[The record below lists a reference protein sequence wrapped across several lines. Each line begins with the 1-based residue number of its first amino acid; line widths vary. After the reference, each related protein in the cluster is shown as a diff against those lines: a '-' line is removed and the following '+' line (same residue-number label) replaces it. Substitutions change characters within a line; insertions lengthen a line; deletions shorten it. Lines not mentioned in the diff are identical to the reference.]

1 MSSPRKS
8 FGASGSFCGLFGSLT
23 SWPGSVHG
31 VVVIHAAE
39 FISFNIVRAGDIL
52 EFEIKF
58 LNVEFP
64 SDDFWGSVLVKERKV
79 PMVGADHEGD
89 IVK

>member
-1 MSSPRKS
+1 MSSPRKG
-8 FGASGSFCGLFGSLT
+8 FGASGSLRGLSGQLT
-23 SWPGSVHG
+23 SRPGSVHG
-31 VVVIHAAE
+31 IIVIHAAE
-39 FISFNIVRAGDIL
+39 FISFYIVRAGNIFD
-52 EFEIKF
+52 FEIKF
-58 LNVEFP
+58 LNIEFP

>member
-39 FISFNIVRAGDIL
+39 FISFYVVWTWNILDL
-52 EFEIKF
+52 EIEF
-58 LNVEFP
+58 LNIEFP
-64 SDDFWGSVLVKERKV
+64 AYDFGGSVFVKER
-79 PMVGADHEGD
+79 
-89 IVK
+89 